1 MAITPAEV
9 TVGHAPP
16 VGATAFAGKKPG
28 RRVMVDVF
36 AVAFLSVA
44 LGVPALIL
52 ATMLGSNLNLD

>member
-1 MAITPAEV
+1 MLLPSGRRRSPEKT
-9 TVGHAPP
+9 
-16 VGATAFAGKKPG
+16 G